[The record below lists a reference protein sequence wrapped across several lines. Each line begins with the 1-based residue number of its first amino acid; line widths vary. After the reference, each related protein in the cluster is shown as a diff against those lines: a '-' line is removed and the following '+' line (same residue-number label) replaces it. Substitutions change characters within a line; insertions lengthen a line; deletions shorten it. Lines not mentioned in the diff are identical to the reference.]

1 MKKIILIAA
10 FALGTYMVSAQAPE
24 KMSYQAVVRNATG
37 QLIQNQNV
45 GIRVSILQNSGTGT
59 LVYSERL
66 TGATNANGLVN
77 LAIGSGTILSGTFA
91 SIDWSTG
98 NYYLKTETDPTG
110 GTNYTIAGT
119 SQLLSVPYAMYA
131 KSSGNGSG
139 TSQWTT
145 SGNNI
150 SNVNSGNVGIGIPA
164 PTEKLEVAGKTK
176 TTNLQVTNGA
186 GIGKVMTSD
195 ALGNAN
201 WTQIMRKEI
210 LSIGAYSFVSSGNN
224 HRLNVAKAYF
234 PINVNSGNL
243 TAPINLPTGAIISQD
258 IRMYVLDNSVGK
270 DYTISL
276 IRVPLGAPI
285 ATILASKVT
294 SGASTVIENWPLPIT
309 TPITIDNENNSYFIS
324 MSGDFLNVEDGI
336 NGAKIYYSYPV
347 NN

>member
-1 MKKIILIAA
+1 MKKLILIAA
-10 FALGTYMVSAQAPE
+10 FTLGTYMVSAQAPE

-77 LAIGSGTILSGTFA
+77 LAIGSGTVLSGTFA

-131 KSSGNGSG
+131 KTSGSGG
-139 TSQWTT
+139 TSQWAT

-176 TTNLQVTNGA
+176 TTNLQVTTGA
-186 GIGKVMTSD
+186 GARKVLSSD
-195 ALGNAN
+195 ANGNAS
-201 WTQIMRKEI
+201 WSQIIRKDF
-210 LSIGAYSFVSSGNN
+210 LSLGPYSFVSSSNN
-224 HRLNVAKAYF
+224 HRLNITKAYF
-234 PINVNSGNL
+234 PVNVTSGSL
-243 TAPINLPTGAIISQD
+243 ISPVNLPTGAVLSENLWV
-258 IRMYVLDNSVGK
+258 YLLDNNTNE

-276 IRVPLGAPI
+276 IRVAFG
-285 ATILASKVT
+285 TINVETLLTRTT
-294 SGASTVIENWPLPIT
+294 SGADTTMQNWQLPIT
-309 TPITIDNENNSYFIS
+309 TPITIDNTNHHYFFV
-324 MSGDFLNVEDGI
+324 MSGNFLNQYDGI
-336 NGAKIYYSYPV
+336 SAVRIPYAYPV